1 MYDNDFLFFFVN
13 LDTVFNNLILEKKS
27 PTFEKLKTVGITA
40 MTFETVRIHFFGNF
54 HCRCRRGCFLFCCC
68 CCCFLIVIF
77 LSVVGDWH
85 KFYACF
91 FASYF
96 HEQLVSILC

>member
-54 HCRCRRGCFLFCCC
+54 HCRCRRGCFFFLLLLLLF
-68 CCCFLIVIF
+68 
-77 LSVVGDWH
+77 SARH
-85 KFYACF
+85 F
-91 FASYF
+91 F
-96 HEQLVSILC
+96 VSCWRLA